1 MTNPLSTY
9 FRQPA
14 VYVRL
19 PSQGRWY
26 PPGCIE
32 LNDQGEVGIM
42 PMTAKDEMTIR
53 TPDALMNGQ
62 ATVDVFK
69 SCIPAIK
76 DPWHV
81 PSMDTDTLLV
91 GIRIATYGEMMD
103 VTTAVP
109 NTQESN
115 TVQVHL
121 STMLERISYE
131 PWGDVMQLSNGLVVN
146 LKPMNY
152 RGISQQN
159 LKSYEEQRLIRTVQ
173 DSTMTEQ
180 QKLEEF
186 NKIFAKIG
194 ELSVKAITDMIVS
207 IKMPDQDEA
216 VIDPVFI
223 KEWVHNIETK
233 YANEIRNH
241 IDREKNK
248 GTIPPVDIVTP
259 AELIEKGAPKS
270 YQTQISM
277 DNSNFFVPKSSR
289 SRNLTS

>member
-53 TPDALMNGQ
+53 TPDALLNGQ
-62 ATVDVFK
+62 STVNVFK
-69 SCIPAIK
+69 SCVPAIK
-76 DPWHV
+76 DPWQI
-81 PSMDTDTLLV
+81 PSMDTDALLV
-91 GIRIATYGEMMD
+91 GIRIATYGESME

-109 NTQESN
+109 KTQETNS
-115 TVQVHL
+115 VQISL
-121 STMLERISYE
+121 QNMLERISYE
-131 PWGDVMQLSNGLVVN
+131 PWQDTMTLSNGLII
-146 LKPMNY
+146 KMRPMSY
-152 RGISQQN
+152 RGMSQQN
-159 LKSYEEQRLIRTVQ
+159 IKAYEEQRLIRTVQ
-173 DSTMTEQ
+173 DANMSEQ

-186 NKIFAKIG
+186 NKIFNKIG
-194 ELSVKAITDMIVS
+194 EISVGSLADMIS
-207 IKMPDQDEA
+207 EIHMPDQEQ
-216 VIDPVFI
+216 PVTDKTFI
-223 KEWVHNIETK
+223 KEWVYNIETK
-233 YANEIRNH
+233 IANEIRDH
-241 IDREKNK
+241 IDNQKDK
-248 GTIPPVDIVTP
+248 GTLPPVDIITP
-259 AELIEKGAPKS
+259 KEFVAKGAPEQ

>member
-14 VYVRL
+14 IYVKL

-42 PMTAKDEMTIR
+42 PMTARDEMTIR

-69 SCIPAIK
+69 SCIPSIK

-91 GIRIATYGEMMD
+91 GIRIATYGETMD

-109 NTQESN
+109 NTNEAN
-115 TVQVHL
+115 TVQVNL
-121 STMLERISYE
+121 NSMLERISHD
-131 PWGDVMQLSNGLVVN
+131 PWKDVMQLSNGLVITM
-146 LKPMNY
+146 KPMNY

-159 LKSYEEQRLIRTVQ
+159 LKTYEEQRLIRTVQ
-173 DSTMTEQ
+173 DSSMTEQ

-186 NKIFAKIG
+186 NKIFTKIG

-207 IKMPDQDEA
+207 IKMPDHDDA
-216 VIDPVFI
+216 VTDSVYIR
-223 KEWVHNIETK
+223 EWVHNIETK
-233 YANEIRNH
+233 YADEIRDH
-241 IDREKNK
+241 IDREKLK
-248 GTIPPVDIVTP
+248 GTLPPVDIMTAP
-259 AELIEKGAPKS
+259 ELIEKGAPKT

-277 DNSNFFVPKSSR
+277 DNSNFFVPRSSR

>member
-53 TPDALMNGQ
+53 TPDALLNGQ
-62 ATVDVFK
+62 STVNVFK
-69 SCIPAIK
+69 SCVPAIK
-76 DPWHV
+76 DPWQI
-81 PSMDTDTLLV
+81 PSMDTDALLV
-91 GIRIATYGEMMD
+91 GIRIATYGESME

-109 NTQESN
+109 KTQETNS
-115 TVQVHL
+115 VQISL
-121 STMLERISYE
+121 QNMLERISYE
-131 PWGDVMQLSNGLVVN
+131 PWQDTMTLSNGLII
-146 LKPMNY
+146 KMRPMSY
-152 RGISQQN
+152 RGMSQQN
-159 LKSYEEQRLIRTVQ
+159 IKAYEEQRLIRTVQ
-173 DSTMTEQ
+173 DANMSEQ

-186 NKIFAKIG
+186 NKIFSKIG
-194 ELSVKAITDMIVS
+194 EISVGSLADMIS
-207 IKMPDQDEA
+207 EIHMPDQEQ
-216 VIDPVFI
+216 PVTDKTFI
-223 KEWVHNIETK
+223 KEWVYNIETK
-233 YANEIRNH
+233 IANEIRDH
-241 IDREKNK
+241 IDNQKDK
-248 GTIPPVDIVTP
+248 GTLPPVDIITP
-259 AELIEKGAPKS
+259 KEFVAKGAPEQ

>member
-14 VYVRL
+14 IYVRL

-42 PMTAKDEMTIR
+42 PMTARDEMTIR

-81 PSMDTDTLLV
+81 PSMDTDSLLV
-91 GIRIATYGEMMD
+91 GIRIATYGEMME
-103 VTTAVP
+103 VNTAVP
-109 NTQESN
+109 NTNATN
-115 TVQVHL
+115 TVQVNL
-121 STMLERISYE
+121 SSMLERISHD
-131 PWGDVMQLSNGLVVN
+131 PWQDVIQLSNGLIVN
-146 LKPMNY
+146 MKPMNY

-173 DSTMTEQ
+173 DSSMTEQ

-207 IKMPDQDEA
+207 IKMPDQDQA
-216 VIDPVFI
+216 VTDSVHI
-223 KEWVHNIETK
+223 KEWVHNMESK
-233 YANEIRNH
+233 YADEIRNH
-241 IDREKNK
+241 VEQEKMK
-248 GTIPPVDIVTP
+248 GTIPPVDITTP
-259 AELIEKGAPKS
+259 AELVEKGAPKS